1 MRAYDPRMSFDP
13 AELTGHYVRLEPLAE
28 RHREPLRPAAQDPR
42 IWVLTTSAFGAAFDA
57 YFDAALNRAA
67 AGIERPFAVRLL
79 AEDRLVGGTRFM
91 NIEAAHKRLE
101 IGSTWY
107 DPTVWAGMVNP
118 ECKLLLMRYVFET
131 LRWNRVEYKTD
142 ARNQRSRDA
151 ILRLGAT
158 QEGIFRK
165 HMVLADGHVRDSV
178 YFSIID
184 SDWPAVKAGLEKR
197 LKY

>member
-1 MRAYDPRMSFDP
+1 MSFEP
-13 AELTGHYVRLEPLAE
+13 VTLSGHYVRLEPLVE
-28 RHREPLRPAAQDPR
+28 RHRELLRPAAQNPR
-42 IWVLTTSAFGAAFDA
+42 IWVLTTSAFGAAFDP
-57 YFDAALNRAA
+57 YFDTALKRAE

-79 AEDRLVGGTRFM
+79 DEDRLVGSTRFM

-101 IGSTWY
+101 IGATWY

-118 ECKLLLMRYVFET
+118 ECKLLLMGHVFET
-131 LRWNRVEYKTD
+131 LKWNRVEYKTD
-142 ARNQRSRDA
+142 ARNQRSREA

-165 HMVLADGHVRDSV
+165 HMVLADGHIRDSV

-184 SDWPAVKAGLEKR
+184 SEWPEVKAGLERR